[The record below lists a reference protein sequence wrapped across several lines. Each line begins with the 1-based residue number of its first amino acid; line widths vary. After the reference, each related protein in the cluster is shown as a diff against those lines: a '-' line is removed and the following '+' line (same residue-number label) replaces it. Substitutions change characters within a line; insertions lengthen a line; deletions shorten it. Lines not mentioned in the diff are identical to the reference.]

1 MQQRKR
7 YCSVC
12 GRAFLATTC
21 EAEKRYTIHI
31 CNEEKCKKEAW
42 RRVRTKFRDGEE
54 NGVQKA
60 ERADK

>member
-1 MQQRKR
+1 MQQRR

-21 EAEKRYTIHI
+21 EEEKRYTIHI
-31 CNEEKCKKEAW
+31 CNKEECRKEAW
-42 RRVRTKFRDGEE
+42 QRVRAEFLRGEE

-60 ERADK
+60 KRADK